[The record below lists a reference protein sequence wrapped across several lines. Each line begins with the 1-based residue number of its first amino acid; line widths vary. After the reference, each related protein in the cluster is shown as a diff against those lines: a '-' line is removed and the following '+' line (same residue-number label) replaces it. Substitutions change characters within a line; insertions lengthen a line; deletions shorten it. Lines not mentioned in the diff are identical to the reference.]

1 MPIVPV
7 PKPDGSVR
15 ICGDSKVTI
24 ILVLQIDKH
33 PFSKPENLLTI
44 LAGEQ
49 NFLNLDLSQVYQQM
63 LLDPEDRKYTTINN
77 HL

>member
-15 ICGDSKVTI
+15 ICGVFKVTI
-24 ILVLQIDKH
+24 ILVSQIDKH
-33 PFSKPENLLTI
+33 PFSKPENPLTI

-49 NFLNLDLSQVYQQM
+49 NSQNWQVYQQM
-63 LLDPEDRKYTTINN
+63 LLDPEDRKYTTINT